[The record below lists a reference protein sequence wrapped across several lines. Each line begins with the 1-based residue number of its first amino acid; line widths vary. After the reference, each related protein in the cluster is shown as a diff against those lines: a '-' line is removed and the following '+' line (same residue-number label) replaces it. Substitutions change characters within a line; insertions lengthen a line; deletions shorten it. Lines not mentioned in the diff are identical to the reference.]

1 MNKRDDISL
10 RVLVIAATSARRTH
24 LAAMISRAMRGVNV
38 VCDSQISA
46 GKFGAAKADILVADL
61 DTPSSAAAMLAFLQ
75 DAPAG
80 AGAIALIDDP
90 DPAWVR
96 AALTA
101 SIHAIISR
109 DANAEDLQMALQ
121 AAEAGFILLHPTS
134 VHGLLQSNA
143 MDEMRA
149 INGEDMDQ
157 ENLPR
162 EDVVE
167 DLLEDL
173 TARESEVLR
182 LVSMGL
188 GNKEIA
194 TRLAISE
201 HTAKFHISSILSKL
215 HAASRTE
222 AVSLGIRKGL
232 IPI

>member
-24 LAAMISRAMRGVNV
+24 LAAVISRAVRGVTV
-38 VCDSQISA
+38 ICDSQISPA
-46 GKFGAAKADILVADL
+46 RFAASKADILVADL
-61 DTPSSAAAMLAFLQ
+61 DTPSSAAAMLDFLEA
-75 DAPAG
+75 APASSG
-80 AGAIALIDDP
+80 TIALIDDP
-90 DPAWVR
+90 DPEWVR
-96 AALTA
+96 TALKG
-101 SIHAIISR
+101 SMHAIISR
-109 DANAEDLQMALQ
+109 DANTEDMQMALQ

-134 VHGLLQSNA
+134 VHGLLQNNA
-143 MDEMRA
+143 IDEMRD
-149 INGEDMDQ
+149 INGEDMYH
-157 ENLPR
+157 ENLAR
-162 EDVVE
+162 EDIVE
-167 DLLEDL
+167 DLIEDL

-201 HTAKFHISSILSKL
+201 HTAKFHISSILGKL